1 MAIDPVSLGFAAVSA
16 GMNIFSGFQKQ
27 DSAYRQ
33 QKQAIDQRNAQAR
46 MARNAANLRIRSQ
59 NAFNLQAHEITK
71 GIVKQQIALNNEA
84 AERAYLGASLNRDRQ
99 LTALAFQRQDLAA
112 ELLEAV
118 GANTA
123 SIEGDNRSAQLAAAK
138 STYGRFGRM
147 ETQAEMQVADIN
159 ESARMQVKDIAGKV
173 KAQNLQAYSQ
183 VAIPPYMQ
191 RELGPAFQ
199 MSGPSR
205 PSGLSNALMIG
216 QGLLGG
222 AAMYNS
228 LAAPQ
233 DKIFSFDPSS
243 GKRI

>member
-1 MAIDPVSLGFAAVSA
+1 MALDPVSLGFAAVSA

-33 QKQAIDQRNAQAR
+33 QKQAIEQRNAQAV

-59 NAFNLQAHEITK
+59 NAYAAQAYNIQK
-71 GIVKQQIALNNEA
+71 GIYKQQVALNNEA
-84 AERAYLGASLNRDRQ
+84 AERAWLGASLNRDRQ

-138 STYGRFGRM
+138 RTYGRFGRM
-147 ETQAEMQVADIN
+147 SNQADMQVDDIN
-159 ESARMQVKDIAGKV
+159 EGARMQVRNIAGQLKQ
-173 KAQNLQAYSQ
+173 QNLQAYSQ
-183 VAIPPYMQ
+183 VAIAPYMQ
-191 RELGPAFQ
+191 QELGPAAQ
-199 MSGPSR
+199 MAGPSR

-216 QGLLGG
+216 QGLLAG
-222 AAMYNS
+222 ASMYNS

-233 DKIFSFDPSS
+233 DKIFSYQA
-243 GKRI
+243 

>member
-1 MAIDPVSLGFAAVSA
+1 MAISWGALALAGAGGALDFFSKKSAA
-16 GMNIFSGFQKQ
+16 
-27 DSAYRQ
+27 DSQYRQ
-33 QKQAIDQRNAQAR
+33 QKQAVEQRNAQAV
-46 MARNAANLRIRSQ
+46 MARNVANLRIRSQ
-59 NAFNLQAHEITK
+59 NAFNAKAYEITK

-138 STYGRFGRM
+138 RTYGRFGRM
-147 ETQAEMQVADIN
+147 DTQADMQVDDIN
-159 ESARMQVKDIAGKV
+159 EGARLQVKDIAGKL

-191 RELGPAFQ
+191 KELGPAFQ

-216 QGLLGG
+216 QGLLGVAG
-222 AAMYNS
+222 TYNS

-233 DKIFSFDPSS
+233 DKIFSY
-243 GKRI
+243 G